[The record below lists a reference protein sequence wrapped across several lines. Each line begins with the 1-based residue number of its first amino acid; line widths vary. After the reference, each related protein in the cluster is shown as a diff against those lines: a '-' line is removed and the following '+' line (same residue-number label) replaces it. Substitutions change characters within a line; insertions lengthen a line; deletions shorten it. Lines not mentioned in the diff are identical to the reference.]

1 MKLKVFL
8 IAIILILGT
17 GLSLVAQNKKPVKND
32 KEKVTFD
39 VSMTCENCQKKIE
52 KNIAFEKGVTDMVVD
67 LPNKTVTVEFRKDK
81 TTVDNIQ
88 KALEKLGYEV
98 KLHNT
103 GQKKE

>member
-1 MKLKVFL
+1 MKMRIFL
-8 IAIILILGT
+8 TAIILMLGA
-17 GLSLVAQNKKPVKND
+17 GLTLVAQNKKTMKSD

-39 VSMTCENCQKKIE
+39 VSMTCENCQKRIE

-67 LPNKTVTVEFRKDK
+67 LPNKTVTIEFRKDK
-81 TTVDNIQ
+81 TTVDNLQ
-88 KALEKLGYEV
+88 KAIEKLGYEV